1 MSSFLDYIPN
11 PFSIEL
17 PKKSNSLYQF
27 KNSTKEFSNYSLDNN
42 NNSTNCVSESISKTY
57 FNNNNS
63 KIDKMSSVRKASETQ
78 ISPVAEQHYRR
89 LLSQIS
95 LSNCSLVNEN
105 EAMKE
110 RLQELESLLD
120 DHMKHLKSI
129 YFTLHKNG
137 YSKLQFPDGKFKIF

>member
-1 MSSFLDYIPN
+1 MSSI
-11 PFSIEL
+11 
-17 PKKSNSLYQF
+17 
-27 KNSTKEFSNYSLDNN
+27 
-42 NNSTNCVSESISKTY
+42 
-57 FNNNNS
+57 
-63 KIDKMSSVRKASETQ
+63 RKASETQ

-95 LSNCSLVNEN
+95 LSNCSLVREN

-129 YFTLHKNG
+129 YFTLHKKG
-137 YSKLQFPDGKFKIF
+137 YSKLEFPDGDEVNLSQFEGLLLNFKKSPLFESCSNTSSTDDTSIITNDKHFMVEGSSSSSINGESFSNSSRKCNF